1 MGRHQSDIN
10 GILVVDKPGRTGA
23 VVDPRALPT
32 SHDVVQRVR
41 RATGQRRIGH
51 TGTLDPMAD
60 GVLVLCLG
68 QATRLVEYYQGHDKV
83 YRAGITLGTATDT
96 LDALGQVTDEQPVP
110 ALDRAA
116 VEAALAR
123 FRGAID
129 QVPPLFSAL
138 KRDGESLHRKA
149 RRGESVT
156 LEARPVVIH
165 ELTLVDWMPPARLEI
180 RLRCSAGTYV
190 RSLARDLGTALGTVA
205 HLDALRRRLP
215 VPSPW
220 PTLTRSPPLKRPRR
234 AETLPQCSCP
244 RAHVWV
250 CRCCAWMRRRQRASA
265 MGSRWRWTVSPAAQ
279 RATVK
284 RGPQAAW
291 PRPKTTTASSWASCA
306 ACTGKMRADGCGR
319 PRSGWPEPARVIV
332 VTTSVVLS
340 LGNDDNHHNK
350 S

>member
-116 VEAALAR
+116 VEATLAR
-123 FRGAID
+123 FAAPSTRCRPSSPRSNGTAK
-129 QVPPLFSAL
+129 ACT
-138 KRDGESLHRKA
+138 A
-149 RRGESVT
+149 RRGGESVT

-180 RLRCSAGTYV
+180 RLRCSVGTYV
-190 RSLARDLGTALGTVA
+190 RSLARDWAPPWVPSPTWMRCGG
-205 HLDALRRRLP
+205 RLP

>member
-116 VEAALAR
+116 VEATLPGLR
-123 FRGAID
+123 PHRPGAA
-129 QVPPLFSAL
+129 PLLRAQTG
-138 KRDGESLHRKA
+138 RRKPA
-149 RRGESVT
+149 PQGAAAKASPWRRG
-156 LEARPVVIH
+156 
-165 ELTLVDWMPPARLEI
+165 RL
-180 RLRCSAGTYV
+180 SF
-190 RSLARDLGTALGTVA
+190 
-205 HLDALRRRLP
+205 
-215 VPSPW
+215 
-220 PTLTRSPPLKRPRR
+220 
-234 AETLPQCSCP
+234 
-244 RAHVWV
+244 
-250 CRCCAWMRRRQRASA
+250 M
-265 MGSRWRWTVSPAAQ
+265 
-279 RATVK
+279 
-284 RGPQAAW
+284 
-291 PRPKTTTASSWASCA
+291 
-306 ACTGKMRADGCGR
+306 
-319 PRSGWPEPARVIV
+319 
-332 VTTSVVLS
+332 
-340 LGNDDNHHNK
+340 N
-350 S
+350 

>member
-1 MGRHQSDIN
+1 MGRRQSDIN

-83 YRAGITLGTATDT
+83 YHAGITLGTATDT

-116 VEAALAR
+116 VETALAQ
-123 FRGAID
+123 FRGPID

-190 RSLARDLGTALGTVA
+190 RSLARDLGPALGTVA
-205 HLDALRRRLP
+205 HLDALRREAAGPFTLADAHALAAIEETAARGEIAAMLLPTGARLGLP
-215 VPSPW
+215 VLRLDPA
-220 PTLTRSPPLKRPRR
+220 TATRIGHGQQVALDAVPNSSMSDDPAWSEGGLAAAHDDGGDFLGVMRCLHRQDEGRWVWK
-234 AETLPQCSCP
+234 AEKWL
-244 RAHVWV
+244 A
-250 CRCCAWMRRRQRASA
+250 
-265 MGSRWRWTVSPAAQ
+265 
-279 RATVK
+279 
-284 RGPQAAW
+284 
-291 PRPKTTTASSWASCA
+291 
-306 ACTGKMRADGCGR
+306 
-319 PRSGWPEPARVIV
+319 
-332 VTTSVVLS
+332 
-340 LGNDDNHHNK
+340 
-350 S
+350 